1 MKNIIIVPDIHG
13 RTFWKKLESV
23 NVEDYDVIFLGDM
36 CDVYQ
41 FDRIKEDDAVNNFK
55 DIIEF
60 KKQYPNNVTLL
71 LGNHDLE
78 YFADIT
84 SCRMDLKNKD
94 EIKKLF
100 TDNLSLFDIGCY
112 REINGK
118 KYTFTHSC
126 ILKGWVDFVNK
137 HFGDDLNFKKCDTI
151 EKLIDK
157 LNGMLHNNN
166 MDGISKCMNMVS
178 YMRSGRFAYG
188 SPVWAHWNEIDN
200 YGYEYDEYYQVFG
213 HSQQFSREMI
223 DEINTV
229 GYTDKLAEPV
239 ITKWFACLDCKQMFT
254 IIDNKVEKFKC

>member
-55 DIIEF
+55 EIIEF

-78 YFADIT
+78 YFAGTT
-84 SCRMDLKNKD
+84 SCRMDFKNKD

-100 TDNLSLFDIGCY
+100 TDNLSLFEIGCY

-126 ILKGWVDFVNK
+126 ILKEWVDLVNK
-137 HFGDDLNFKKCDTI
+137 RFGDKVNFIECDNI
-151 EKLIDK
+151 EKLIDR
-157 LNGMLHNNN
+157 LNNMLHNNIYSISIC
-166 MDGISKCMNMVS
+166 MDIISRARGGYFN
-178 YMRSGRFAYG
+178 YG

-200 YGYEYDEYYQVFG
+200 YGYEYDGYYQVFG
-213 HSQQFSREMI
+213 HSQQFSNEMI
-223 DEINTV
+223 DEIVKV
-229 GYTDKLAEPV
+229 GYTDKIAEPI
-239 ITKWFACLDCKQMFT
+239 ITDWFACLDCKQLF
-254 IIDNKVEKFKC
+254 IIKDNKIEKFKC